1 MTVSVYFIKAEAAV
15 RFFVSECHSL
25 LSLYLLLHV
34 YVLFFVVIELVLEE

>member
-15 RFFVSECHSL
+15 RFLFQNGHSL

-34 YVLFFVVIELVLEE
+34 YVLFFVIIELVLEE

>member
-15 RFFVSECHSL
+15 CFFCFRMSFL

-34 YVLFFVVIELVLEE
+34 YVLFFVIIELVLEE

>member
-15 RFFVSECHSL
+15 RFFFSEWSFL

-34 YVLFFVVIELVLEE
+34 YVLFFVIIELVLEE

>member
-15 RFFVSECHSL
+15 RFFSEWSFL

-34 YVLFFVVIELVLEE
+34 YVLFFVIIELVLEE